1 MCMAVQHIRY
11 TCTCTIVVTYQLLE
25 RGGKN
30 QQTVAAVAAAGS
42 GGAGGVLVPVVV
54 VAGGGSVARSQSQ
67 SHRPSSL
74 GDRRQTKEL
83 IRNYNDMCNVHV
95 HTSHHITHTT
105 DVVYYII
112 VT

>member
-1 MCMAVQHIRY
+1 MMLNIHVHVR
-11 TCTCTIVVTYQLLE
+11 TFVVTYQLLE

-30 QQTVAAVAAAGS
+30 QQTVAAAGS
-42 GGAGGVLVPVVV
+42 DDDAGGGVLVPAVV
-54 VAGGGSVARSQSQ
+54 VAGGGSVARSQCQ

-95 HTSHHITHTT
+95 HTSHHITSRTLLMWCT
-105 DVVYYII
+105 IL
-112 VT
+112 